1 MVDERNGYIA
11 VEGLEAVSKAL
22 AAADSRVAEAAMQ
35 GLEAAAMNIIAD
47 AQENLV
53 RHGNNVTSNLM
64 QSGHAERKGD
74 EVTAGFFDTQNKNS
88 GYALYL
94 EFGRRA
100 GRMPPPDEM
109 AAWAYK
115 RFHLEDWKL
124 AWSLGWAWAKAIA
137 KKGTQ
142 PHPFFVPA
150 VNQNTKGGRLGGVL
164 NSVTQAVAKALR
176 HSTATFAATARS
188 IRNTPVKK

>member
-1 MVDERNGYIA
+1 MTDERNGYIA
-11 VEGLEAVSKAL
+11 LEGVDEVVKAL

-47 AQENLV
+47 AQKNLV

-64 QSGHAERKGD
+64 QSGHAERKGN
-74 EVTAGFFDTQNKNS
+74 EVIAGFFDTQNKNS

-94 EFGRRA
+94 EFGRRD

-115 RFHLEDWKL
+115 RFHLTDWKL
-124 AWSLGWAWAKAIA
+124 AMSLGWAWAKAIA

-150 VNQNTKGGRLGGVL
+150 VNKNTKGHGIGGVM
-164 NSVTQAVAKALR
+164 NSVAEAIRKALR
-176 HSTATFAATARS
+176 HGTAKFAAKARE
-188 IRNTPVKK
+188 IRNTPVQK